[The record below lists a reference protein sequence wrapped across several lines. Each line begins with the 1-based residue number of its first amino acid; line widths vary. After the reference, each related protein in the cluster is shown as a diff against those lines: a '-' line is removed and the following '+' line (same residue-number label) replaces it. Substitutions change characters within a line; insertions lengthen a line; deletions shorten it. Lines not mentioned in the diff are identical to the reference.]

1 MKQQFYIT
9 GDYLPE
15 DNNLISEI
23 PVYWFSLEYVR
34 DPLQDIADLASK
46 NRVILGMA
54 TLTDETREAFIESV
68 KTAGIPENLR
78 RLNIE
83 IQWPYDNDYAEF
95 MEAGCQKYGISEEEL
110 ERIREGEADQV

>member
-1 MKQQFYIT
+1 M
-9 GDYLPE
+9 PE

-54 TLTDETREAFIESV
+54 TLTDETREAFVESV
-68 KTAGIPENLR
+68 RTAGIPENLR

-83 IQWPYDNDYAEF
+83 IQWPYDNDYTEF
-95 MEAGCQKYGISEEEL
+95 MEAGCQKYGISEEEI